1 MLTPWNPSRN
11 PIRLL
16 QGVFLF
22 RLRYHTFSEGPSNH
36 AIYLNGSTGLRLSTP
51 VWQTLANK
59 MRFAFTLEIWV
70 QIEGGQ
76 PDSAVIIGMFKA
88 LNDICGKKKDAIT
101 WKISIETES
110 NGEHGA
116 RLAVSLIPELAPESY
131 QLRNVKAHRF
141 GEWIQTAVVF
151 DLHQLLFYVNGARVG
166 KLVREFGV
174 LYSEIRSACKRLYL
188 ATDGNRSSR
197 DEVVGF
203 RGYIGKLRITD
214 RFIDHSELI
223 REQWQGNV
231 FEENFADIHQW
242 KCLGSDLGVRKEE
255 IPRKDIPRN
264 IEIPHCGRTIC
275 DNPVVASNYLHH
287 WNLHAIKKL
296 KYRIVVISD
305 DDGSNV
311 NIRTD
316 FIMRQHVELLKAFES
331 YNITWDLELINIQ
344 NTSLRRKTIVFG
356 CQSSAIGNKR
366 CDIECRHAITGDDGG
381 DCKIQAKCEK
391 WMLGNNHCE
400 LECNNRENNWDKGD
414 CCTDFTFSDNQFC
427 IDPTSIYR
435 RYINVEEYKTAVG
448 IDNENGLTVQFGDWI
463 TSDLVGFSTFPWE
476 KDIYSSQG
484 GVLLRYDRF
493 GTPGQ
498 INNLIHEIGH
508 VLGLWH
514 VHHGI
519 SEVPCDDP
527 CQEKTP
533 SMVTGDMISDT
544 NPTVKNT
551 ACADPET
558 VNPCD
563 ATQRFKNTPFRNYM
577 SYTEDSCANTFTEQQ
592 KARMHCYIDLKYA
605 KWIVRPALIPNHIA
619 IGPRIIPWPKT
630 NSKSVKIMWALPM
643 SNMNCGPRQKRV
655 QETHCTADRRV
666 VQYAISASSSEP
678 FQMSGFWDP
687 EQATGNALF
696 IYFF

>member
-1 MLTPWNPSRN
+1 MYSFLCSKEANVATVTVSDSITMESNLTYS
-11 PIRLL
+11 
-16 QGVFLF
+16 
-22 RLRYHTFSEGPSNH
+22 RLRRRTLSEGRNDY
-36 AIYLNGSTGLRLSTP
+36 ALYLNGSAGLRLSTP
-51 VWQTLANK
+51 VWQTLINN
-59 MRFAFTLEIWV
+59 MRFTFTLEIWI

-76 PDSAVIIGMFKA
+76 PDSVTIIA
-88 LNDICGKKKDAIT
+88 LNDICGKEKNTAT

-110 NGEHGA
+110 NGEYGA
-116 RLAVSLIPELAPESY
+116 RLAILLNPELAPKSY
-131 QLRNVKAHRF
+131 RIRNEKAHRLD
-141 GEWIQTAVVF
+141 EWIQLAVVF
-151 DLHQLLFYVNGARVG
+151 DSHQLLFYVNGARVVWCT
-166 KLVREFGV
+166 LF
-174 LYSEIRSACKRLYL
+174 EIRSACKRLYL
-188 ATDGNRSSR
+188 ATDGNRFSR
-197 DEVVGF
+197 DEVIGF

-214 RFIDHSELI
+214 RFMHHSELI

-231 FEENFADIHQW
+231 IEENFADIHQW
-242 KCLGSDLGVRKEE
+242 KYLGSDLGIRKQEM
-255 IPRKDIPRN
+255 PRTDTPQN
-264 IEIPHCGRTIC
+264 IEIPQCGQTVC
-275 DNPVVASNYLHH
+275 DNPTVASNYLHY

-305 DDGSNV
+305 DDG
-311 NIRTD
+311 R
-316 FIMRQHVELLKAFES
+316 
-331 YNITWDLELINIQ
+331 WDLEIINIR

-391 WMLGNNHCE
+391 WMLGNKQCE

-414 CCTDFTFSDNQFC
+414 CCTDFAISDNQFC

-463 TSDLVGFSTFPWE
+463 ADDLIGFSTFPWE
-476 KDIYSSQG
+476 KDIYSNQG
-484 GVLLRYDRF
+484 GILLRYDRF

-508 VLGLWH
+508 ILGLWH

-519 SEVPCDDP
+519 SEVPCGDP

-533 SMVTGDMISDT
+533 SMVTGDMVSDT

-558 VNPCD
+558 VDPCD
-563 ATQRFKNTPFRNYM
+563 ATQRFTNTPFRNYM
-577 SYTEDSCANTFTEQQ
+577 SYTEDSCANTFTAQQ
-592 KARMHCYIDLKYA
+592 KARMHCYIDLKYTN
-605 KWIVRPALIPNHIA
+605 WMVRPAPMPNHIVV
-619 IGPRIIPWPKT
+619 GPRVIPWPKP
-630 NSKSVKIMWALPM
+630 NSKSVKIMWASPL
-643 SNMNCGPRQKRV
+643 SSTNCGPRQKRV
-655 QETHCTADRRV
+655 QETHCTTDRRV

-678 FQMSGFWDP
+678 FQMSGFWGP
-687 EQATGNALF
+687 EQATGN
-696 IYFF
+696 YF